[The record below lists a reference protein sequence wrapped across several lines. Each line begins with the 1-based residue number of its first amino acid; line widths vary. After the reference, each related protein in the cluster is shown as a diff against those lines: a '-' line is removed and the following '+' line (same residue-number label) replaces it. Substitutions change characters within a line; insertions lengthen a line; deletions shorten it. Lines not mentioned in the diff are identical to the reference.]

1 MSIPEALD
9 DVILADAKVITLGG
23 AGTIED
29 GYIRLKEGRI
39 TAVGTVG
46 DLGPDDRARAESVKG
61 HSIMPGLVNAHM
73 HMHMLRPLYRSSP
86 HDTPSLETMRCV
98 RSLLNC
104 FREGV
109 TALRDMGHHDGVR
122 QGVRDMLRQ
131 GVLLGPRVQTS
142 GNALAMSFGHA
153 HWVTNYGIKFT
164 DELTAYVRQHI
175 AEGADF
181 IKVIASN
188 EDLANPS
195 HDGMT
200 VPWMTENALREI
212 VETAHLGHYMVCVHA
227 NGHETLRRCLAA
239 GVDSIEHGIG
249 LDKAQCAE
257 MHERGIWLVP
267 TLSQAKQA
275 GDPEWGR
282 PWWPRMR
289 DMWHVCEQSIRI
301 AVDQGVRMAAGT
313 DVTGTM
319 AEEVE
324 LLREAGMSAEDSL
337 RAATINGAEL
347 MGLQNEIGTLDVGKA
362 ADVILV
368 KGDPLASVDALRSVR
383 RIYRNGLRLD
393 RDVIDALV
401 PAHPLWPSGS

>member
-1 MSIPEALD
+1 
-9 DVILADAKVITLGG
+9 
-23 AGTIED
+23 
-29 GYIRLKEGRI
+29 
-39 TAVGTVG
+39 
-46 DLGPDDRARAESVKG
+46 
-61 HSIMPGLVNAHM
+61 
-73 HMHMLRPLYRSSP
+73 
-86 HDTPSLETMRCV
+86 
-98 RSLLNC
+98 
-104 FREGV
+104 
-109 TALRDMGHHDGVR
+109 
-122 QGVRDMLRQ
+122 
-131 GVLLGPRVQTS
+131 
-142 GNALAMSFGHA
+142 
-153 HWVTNYGIKFT
+153 
-164 DELTAYVRQHI
+164 VRQHL

-200 VPWMTENALREI
+200 VPWMTESALREI

-227 NGHETLRRCLAA
+227 NGNETLRRCLAA

-257 MHERGIWLVP
+257 MRERGIWLVP

-289 DMWHVCEQSIRI
+289 DMWRVCEQSIRI

-319 AEEVE
+319 VEEVA
-324 LLREAGMSAEDSL
+324 LLREAGMSPEDSL

-347 MGLQNEIGTLDVGKA
+347 MGLQNEIGTLAVGKA

-368 KGDPLASVDALRSVR
+368 KGDPLASADALKSVR
-383 RIYRNGLRLD
+383 RIYRNGHRLD

-401 PAHPLWPSGS
+401 PAHNLWPSGS